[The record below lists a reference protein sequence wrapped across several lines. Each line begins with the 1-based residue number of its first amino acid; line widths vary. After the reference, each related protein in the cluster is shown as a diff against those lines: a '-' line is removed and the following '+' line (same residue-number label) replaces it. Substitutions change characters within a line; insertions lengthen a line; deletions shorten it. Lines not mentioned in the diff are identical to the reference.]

1 MDRGNELISGL
12 YNPLSPSV
20 LNLIKQVIDA
30 SHAQGKWTG
39 MCGELAGDD
48 RATLLL
54 LGMGLD
60 EFSMSAMSI
69 PRVKQI
75 IRNSNYAEV
84 KAMAEQALASAT
96 IAEVEA

>member
-1 MDRGNELISGL
+1 
-12 YNPLSPSV
+12 
-20 LNLIKQVIDA
+20 
-30 SHAQGKWTG
+30 
-39 MCGELAGDD
+39 MCGELAGDE

-69 PRVKQI
+69 PRVKQL
-75 IRNSNYAEV
+75 IRSANYAEV

-96 IAEVEA
+96 IAEVEATVDNFVKQKTVC